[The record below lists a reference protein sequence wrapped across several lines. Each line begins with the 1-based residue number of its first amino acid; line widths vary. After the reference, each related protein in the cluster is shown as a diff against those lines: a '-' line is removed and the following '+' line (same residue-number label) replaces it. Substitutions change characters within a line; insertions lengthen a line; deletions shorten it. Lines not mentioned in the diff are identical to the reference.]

1 MKPLVKVILIVI
13 AIILIGGS
21 TLFFIKSIQDL
32 RKAKAENLSLIST
45 NNSLRKIVTFIQADR
60 VAKTRV
66 IDSLDRSYLKLSFEL
81 DVANTKVVE
90 LKKKLQQVPVLIDSV
105 TDEDS
110 YTYLQTRY
118 EDNQKKEYEFSGE
131 QVNHIHRDI
140 LIGDIYEDIN
150 LKLVDAN
157 SILEQQII
165 TKEKI
170 EAGLLGIIDT
180 YSKELDILYNANS
193 DLTILSI
200 KVKTQRNGLIL
211 VTVIEAVA
219 LGLIIAL

>member
-193 DLTILSI
+193 DLTVLSI

>member
-1 MKPLVKVILIVI
+1 MKPLVKVILIVV

-90 LKKKLQQVPVLIDSV
+90 LKKKLQQVPVLIDSI
-105 TDEDS
+105 TDKDS

>member
-1 MKPLVKVILIVI
+1 MKPLLKVILIVV